1 MGTVSFLTKKLN
13 KRKRK
18 MASPI
23 CCLPML
29 VIPLLVTSLF
39 YHVSNADQAL
49 LENVCKTTDD
59 YNYCLSALR
68 SNRQSTAATPYQ
80 LGIISNDVTLT
91 VIQETGRAI
100 GDLLLKLTDPVDIRR
115 ISHCQGNVKT
125 AFQKWQ
131 IAKRAATQKSY
142 TEEYN
147 AIAEGIA
154 QIVECKFQ
162 YDDPPKKG
170 ITNIKFD
177 SQSRDANRYF
187 LCYN

>member
-1 MGTVSFLTKKLN
+1 
-13 KRKRK
+13 

-23 CCLPML
+23 CCLSML

-49 LENVCKTTDD
+49 LENVCKTTED

-100 GDLLLKLTDPVDIRR
+100 GALLLKLTDPVDIRR

-162 YDDPPKKG
+162 YDDPPKKVSP
-170 ITNIKFD
+170 ISSLTHNLETLTDTSYAII
-177 SQSRDANRYF
+177 R
-187 LCYN
+187 LLV